1 MFNALYKEVV
11 RRQMPQTVAAYIGVA
26 TLILT
31 AADLFLPVLPLPE
44 ELYSVLVWTL
54 AGLIPVVILLSWF
67 FNITRD
73 GIRRSASG
81 HMLLDAKKVSTPW
94 SSVPL
99 AETIELV
106 DDVAAGQQSVAV
118 LPFINSSDDPEAE
131 YLSDGITETIIN
143 KLTRLKDV
151 RVVPR
156 SSSFRYKGSNI
167 SPAEICK
174 ELKVQ
179 TTVTGSVTHVGNRLV
194 VQAELVDSAKEA
206 QLWGDRYTGDWE
218 NLFDVQEEIAT
229 AISTALKPALSK
241 DEQKR
246 LQKRDTGD
254 IDAYQEYLRGRYLWN
269 KRTPTDVLRSIEHFQ
284 KALERDPEYALAY
297 SGLADAYNIL
307 GYYSIKAP
315 KESYPLAKDSDNR
328 ALDIDPDLAEAHA
341 SLGYATL
348 FYDRDWNQARD
359 HFQRAI
365 TLGPNY
371 GTAHQWYAWY
381 LLVMERFDDALA
393 SFQKAA
399 SLDPLSQI
407 INDHLAYGYML
418 VGDLPAAR
426 DQIERTR
433 ALAPTY
439 PLALWRLGDWH
450 LMQQEYL
457 EATQAYAEA
466 ETLSEGY
473 YMQGYLGMSYALAGR
488 PEDAWNILK
497 KLDEKDGKR
506 YVSPLDRALIH
517 AGLGDV
523 DTAYGFID
531 KARDIRVSDM
541 ARFKLLP
548 WPDPVRDDRRF
559 RTTARSM
566 GLPDQDV

>member
-1 MFNALYKEVV
+1 MFNAIYKEVL
-11 RRQMPQTVAAYIGVA
+11 RRQMPQTVAAYLAVA
-26 TLILT
+26 IAIL
-31 AADLFLPVLPLPE
+31 AFADLFLPVLPVSE
-44 ELYSVLVWTL
+44 DVYRVLVWVL
-54 AGLIPVVILLSWF
+54 AGLIPVVVLLSWF

-73 GIRRSASG
+73 GIKRSASG
-81 HMLLDAKKVSTPW
+81 TVLFDTKKVTTPW
-94 SSVPL
+94 SNMPL
-99 AETIELV
+99 DPTIELV
-106 DDVAAGQQSVAV
+106 DDLAANQHSVAV
-118 LPFINSSDDPEAE
+118 LPFMNCSNDPEAD

-156 SSSFRYKGSNI
+156 SSAFRYKGSDI
-167 SPAEICK
+167 SPADICK

-179 TTVTGSVTHVGNRLV
+179 TTVTGSVSHVGDRLI
-194 VQAELVDSAKEA
+194 VQAELVDAVKEA
-206 QLWGDRYTGDWE
+206 QLWGERYSGSWE

-229 AISTALKPALSK
+229 AISAALKPALSK
-241 DEQKR
+241 DEQLR
-246 LQKRDTGD
+246 LQKRDTGN
-254 IDAYQEYLRGRYLWN
+254 IDAYQEYLRGRFLWN
-269 KRTPTDVLRSIEHFQ
+269 RRTPTDVLRSIEHFQ

-315 KESYPLAKDSDNR
+315 KESYPLAKDADNK
-328 ALDIDPDLAEAHA
+328 ALQIDPGLAEAHA

-359 HFQRAI
+359 HFHRAI
-365 TLGPNY
+365 ELGPNY

-381 LLVMERFDDALA
+381 LLVMERFDEALK
-393 SFQKAA
+393 SFQKAV

-407 INDHLAYGYML
+407 INDHLAYGYLL
-418 VGDLPAAR
+418 VGDLDAAR

-439 PLALWRLGDWH
+439 PLALWRLGDW
-450 LMQQEYL
+450 YL
-457 EATQAYAEA
+457 KQHDYAEATQAYAEA

-488 PEDAWNILK
+488 PDDARKVLDR
-497 KLDEKDGKR
+497 LDERDGKR

-517 AGLGDV
+517 AGLGEV
-523 DTAYGFID
+523 DTAYHFID
-531 KARDIRVSDM
+531 KAKDIRVSDM

-548 WPDPVRDDRRF
+548 WPDPVREDSRF
-559 RTTARSM
+559 MATARAM
-566 GLPDQDV
+566 NLPE